1 MELSVELELGG
12 KKLRVEAGRVARQA
26 NGAVLL
32 TTGETVI
39 LATATMSKAAREG
52 CDFFPLTCDYEE
64 RKYAVGKIPGG
75 FVKRGGRP
83 SERAI
88 LTSRLIDRPVRP
100 LFPDGMRNDV
110 QVIVTPM
117 SVDLEVVPDVMAVTA
132 GAFAL
137 AVSDIPFQ
145 GPMAAVRVTR
155 VEGELIVNPSYE
167 QTVAGDIDLVVAGT
181 REAVNM
187 LECEAKQVSEDDIA
201 AAIEFGHEQIKL
213 LCDAQDELAA
223 KVGVTKAEPIV
234 VLPDPEIMERIKK
247 DFLGEISGAIVDPDK
262 AARESALDDLKG
274 GIVEKLAEE
283 YPEREA
289 ELAEAADKIIKKEVR
304 RLIVEEGKRP
314 DGRGPTDIRQ
324 LTSEV
329 GLLPRVHGSGMFTRG
344 QTQVLTALTLGSV
357 DDAQIVDGIE
367 EDTTKRYMHYY
378 NFPPYSV
385 GECRPM
391 RGPGRRE
398 VGHGA
403 LAEKA
408 LRPVIPEEAVFP
420 YAILLTSEVL
430 ESNGST
436 SMASTCAST
445 LALMD
450 AGVPIAAPV
459 GGIAMGLMTG
469 ESSYKILTDIQGMED
484 FSGDMD
490 FKVAGT
496 REGIT
501 AIQLDTKIRGL
512 TREQVRETIAQAKA
526 ARDAVLDSIESAIA
540 APREKLSKYAPRVI
554 IVEIHPDKIGE
565 VIGPGGRVIK
575 KIEADTGAK
584 LTIEQDGRVF
594 ITCADAEGGER
605 AAKIVQDLTREV
617 RIGETFVGTVAR
629 TTNFGAFVE
638 LLPGKDG
645 LLRIQ
650 EMSETRIGRTEDV
663 LNVGDEVLVK
673 VEEIDDMGRI
683 NLSRRGLVA
692 AGLAEPLEVR
702 PGAGPPPEERDR
714 DRDRDRDR
722 GRGGRPGGGGGRDRD
737 RGGRGGGGRG
747 GDGGGRDRD
756 RDRGRGPDR
765 DRDRPKPDHT
775 VTSSNPDRPQADG
788 EQRIPQARFRPKQ
801 S

>member
-1 MELSVELELGG
+1 MEHSVELELGG
-12 KKLRVEAGRVARQA
+12 KKLRVETGRVARQA

-32 TTGETVI
+32 HIGETVI

-110 QVIVTPM
+110 QVIAMPV

-132 GAFAL
+132 AAFAL

-167 QTVAGDIDLVVAGT
+167 QTQAGDIDLVVAGT

-187 LECEAKQVSEDDIA
+187 LECEAKQIPEDDIA
-201 AAIEFGHEQIKL
+201 AAIEFGHEHIKL
-213 LCDAQDELAA
+213 LCDAQDELAG
-223 KVGVTKAEPIV
+223 KVGVTKSEPIV
-234 VLPDPEIMERIKK
+234 VLPDPEVMERIKK
-247 DFLGEISGAIVDPDK
+247 DFLAEISGAIVDPDK
-262 AARESALDDLKG
+262 AARESALDDLKD
-274 GIVEKLAEE
+274 GIVEKLAGD

-289 ELAEAADKIIKKEVR
+289 EVAEAADKIIKKEVR

-314 DGRGPTDIRQ
+314 DGRGVTDIRQ

-385 GECRPM
+385 GEVRPM

-408 LRPVIPEEAVFP
+408 LRPVIPEEAAFP
-420 YAILLTSEVL
+420 YAILMTSEVL

-469 ESSYKILTDIQGMED
+469 EGSYKILTDIQGMED

-512 TREQVRETIAQAKA
+512 SREQVRETIAQAKA
-526 ARDAVLDSIESAIA
+526 ARDTVLDSIESAIA
-540 APREKLSKYAPRVI
+540 EPREKLSQYAPRVI

-692 AGLAEPLEVR
+692 AGLAEPLEVK
-702 PGAGPPPEERDR
+702 PGGGPPPEI
-714 DRDRDRDR
+714 
-722 GRGGRPGGGGGRDRD
+722 GRA
-737 RGGRGGGGRG
+737 
-747 GDGGGRDRD
+747 
-756 RDRGRGPDR
+756 
-765 DRDRPKPDHT
+765 H
-775 VTSSNPDRPQADG
+775 V
-788 EQRIPQARFRPKQ
+788 
-801 S
+801 